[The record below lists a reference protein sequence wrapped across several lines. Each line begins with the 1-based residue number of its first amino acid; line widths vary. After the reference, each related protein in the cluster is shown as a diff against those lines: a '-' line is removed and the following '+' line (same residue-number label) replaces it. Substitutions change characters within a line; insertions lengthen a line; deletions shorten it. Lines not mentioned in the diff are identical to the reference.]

1 MSPVHAYAMAGLP
14 VSVRMPDDRVLAAH
28 LARLL
33 PEINPNP
40 ERGES
45 VLVERQGD
53 SVFLVTG
60 EGLTRSFT
68 CHDPVDTACGVTA
81 GLIGAYAIAVQDK
94 LCFHAAALICKGKAY
109 LIPATYK
116 SGKSTFCAAWMA
128 AGHSIVTDDAA
139 IFDVRTKHVSSFG
152 IPLRLRNSLLRDGP
166 QPLREFVATNLLL
179 QGPRLS
185 YVRSPDQASCVP
197 GTSYP
202 LGGWVFLDRKVG
214 ALPKLSRLRP
224 TESLG
229 QIIWQNFARQMP
241 ASDLLDVL
249 RTAATQFPC
258 FRLQYEECLDAV
270 PLLASALERPD
281 EHVPPAQQSEDLGT
295 AFAVENDGSIEV
307 TETPGGL
314 YLADDRYGR
323 IYFFNPSAGVMW
335 KLAAAGLEIDE
346 AIEVLAEVYRGEAA
360 RTLAQDYRRFL
371 AEIASLGLLNG
382 LQRPA

>member
-1 MSPVHAYAMAGLP
+1 MSSVRAYAMAGLP
-14 VSVRMPDDRVLAAH
+14 VAVRMPADRFLAAH

-33 PEINPNP
+33 PEISPSP
-40 ERGES
+40 EQGES
-45 VLVERQGD
+45 VLVERKGD

-94 LCFHAAALICKGKAY
+94 LCFHAAALICRGKAY
-109 LIPATYK
+109 LIPATYR

-128 AGHSIVTDDAA
+128 AGHAIVTDDAA
-139 IFDVRTKHVSSFG
+139 IFDVRTRHVSSFG
-152 IPLRLRNSLLRDGP
+152 IPLRLRNSLLNDGP
-166 QPLREFVATNLLL
+166 QPLRDFAAANLLL
-179 QGPRLS
+179 RGPRLS
-185 YVRSPDQASCVP
+185 YVRSPDMASCIP

-202 LGGWVFLDRKVG
+202 LGGWIFLDRRAG
-214 ALPKLSRLRP
+214 AQPKLSRLKP

-249 RTAATQFPC
+249 RTAATQYPC
-258 FRLQYEECLDAV
+258 FRLQYEECIDAV
-270 PLLASALERPD
+270 PLLAAALERPD
-281 EHVPPAQQSEDLGT
+281 DVVPPSQQSEDLGT
-295 AFAVENDGSIEV
+295 AFALDSDGAIEV

-335 KLAAAGLEIDE
+335 KLAATGLETDE
-346 AIEVLAEVYRGEAA
+346 AIEVLTEVYPGEAPG
-360 RTLAQDYRRFL
+360 TLAQDYRNFL
-371 AEIASLGLLNG
+371 AEIASLDLLNG
-382 LQRPA
+382 LRLTA